1 MLHSQAPLAQLLAS
15 QPSAKA
21 LARRLMVALFTSA
34 VLGAAGLPT
43 QALSASAE
51 AVTPA
56 PNAPN
61 TTRKGPVQLKVV
73 GGLGN
78 VSQFR
83 DFEEPF
89 WRDTFPRLTQ
99 GQIKADIVAF
109 DKAGIRAHESMRLMQ
124 LGVVP
129 FGSALLTAIMTTDA
143 ELAAMDLAG
152 LNPDMATLKRSV
164 AAFRPHLTQVMRERH
179 GIEVLAIYVYP
190 AQVTFCRNP
199 LKGLSDL
206 SGRRV
211 RVSTSTQAD
220 LIRPFGAVPVQ
231 TEFSEVVPQMR
242 SGQVDCAITG
252 SMSGN
257 AVGLHEVSRHVYSG
271 ALNWGLSIFGANS
284 AAWAALPTDVRQ
296 VLQTA
301 LPQLEAAIWADAER
315 QHLEGNACNTG
326 QPGCTHGKPGHMTEV
341 KPTPQEQQRLRE
353 AFRTSVLPAWVERCG
368 NTCVPVWNRLMA
380 PVAGVRAQPT
390 GAPR

>member
-1 MLHSQAPLAQLLAS
+1 M
-15 QPSAKA
+15 
-21 LARRLMVALFTSA
+21 ALFTSA
-34 VLGAAGLPT
+34 VFGAA
-43 QALSASAE
+43 AA
-51 AVTPA
+51 A
-56 PNAPN
+56 PSGAPN
-61 TTRKGPVQLKVV
+61 TSTNVKGTVQLKVV

-89 WRDTFPRLTQ
+89 WRHTFPRLTQ
-99 GQIKADIVAF
+99 GQALADIVAF

-190 AQVTFCRNP
+190 AQVTFCRKP

-220 LIRPFGAVPVQ
+220 LMRSFGALPVQ

-257 AVGLHEVSRHVYSG
+257 TVGLHEVSTHVYSG
-271 ALNWGLSIFGANS
+271 AVNWGLSIFGANS
-284 AAWAALPTDVRQ
+284 AAWAALPADVRQ

-315 QHLEGNACNTG
+315 QHSEGNACNTG
-326 QPGCTHGKPGHMTEV
+326 QPGCPNGKPGHMTEV

-353 AFRTSVLPAWVERCG
+353 AFRASVLPAWVERCG
-368 NTCVPVWNRLMA
+368 NACVPVWNRLLA
-380 PVAGVRAQPT
+380 PVAGVKAQPLV
-390 GAPR
+390 AAAR